1 MQISRRSSYLEE
13 NDFSVSDSESN
24 SDLESNP
31 DLERNF
37 NSRRISQRNSILQGE
52 TSPAPKRARIDVPP
66 PPPLP
71 LPSLEAHDIT
81 LSTTT
86 TFNHENDELYKEIE
100 KWDNE
105 GTGTID
111 IFTSSLHTFDN
122 DSFVIFE
129 DDMKDAQLHALANMI
144 LERTKNIKHV
154 GSLRNFKGVHTDFV
168 LTHSRLETIL
178 QLVINADRRRN
189 NTLRTIMCFN
199 DVHCLAIYNL
209 TKTIMRY
216 HSTSIVTLI
225 LEQGKSRK
233 PMYDMTESSF
243 TYLKNLQTLKLSGFN
258 LVSFNVA
265 HHPQL
270 QTLVL
275 HRFHCDSVDILNY
288 LVSSMKA
295 HRYLQVFRLSLINK
309 RTSTT
314 GTPRVLALLAQNVF
328 VLPTFIEL
336 CLYNCNGMFRHW
348 GTNSENISDIKF
360 FLIKIRNTPK
370 VLVKVHPSI
379 QKEEIIDNNN
389 NNMRQIMNETKNI
402 IEIDNSAVEDLSMGF
417 THTT

>member
-13 NDFSVSDSESN
+13 DDSSVSNSESDL
-24 SDLESNP
+24 DLESKS
-31 DLERNF
+31 
-37 NSRRISQRNSILQGE
+37 NSRRNSQRNSILQGE

-71 LPSLEAHDIT
+71 LLSLEAHDIT
-81 LSTTT
+81 LSTTAT
-86 TFNHENDELYKEIE
+86 LNHADDELYREID

-144 LERTKNIKHV
+144 VERTKNIKHV

-233 PMYDMTESSF
+233 PMYDMTVSSF
-243 TYLKNLQTLKLSGFN
+243 AYLKNLQTLKLSGFN

-265 HHPQL
+265 QHPQL

-275 HRFHCDSVDILNY
+275 HRFHCDSVDILNS
-288 LVSSMKA
+288 LVSSMRA
-295 HRYLQVFRLSLINK
+295 HMHLQVFRLSLINK
-309 RTSTT
+309 RTTTT
-314 GTPRVLALLAQNVF
+314 GTPRVLALLAQNVI

-348 GTNSENISDIKF
+348 GTNSENISDIEF
-360 FLIKIRNTPK
+360 FLKEIWNTPK
-370 VLVKVHPSI
+370 VIVKVWPHI
-379 QKEEIIDNNN
+379 HREEIANNN
-389 NNMRQIMNETKNI
+389 NDNNIRQIMNEAKNI